1 MTVEE
6 ASESCQ
12 QWWMKE
18 ALERLVER
26 LNSSD
31 IDKEA
36 VLSSSLS

>member
-6 ASESCQ
+6 ASEACQ

-18 ALERLVER
+18 ALEKLVNR

-31 IDKEA
+31 FESAI
-36 VLSSSLS
+36 S

>member
-6 ASESCQ
+6 ANEACQ

-18 ALERLVER
+18 ALEKLVNR

-31 IDKEA
+31 LEN
-36 VLSSSLS
+36 SLS